1 MVLKEWGVAM
11 AFNDG
16 DFVLVEYDLWVKD
29 TGSLID
35 TTDEE
40 KARKEGIYDPR
51 ERYGPRLVIVGEGRL
66 IRGLEEAIKG
76 LDVGKEIEVEI
87 PPEKAFGKRDPN
99 KIKVYPKTE
108 FLKHGI
114 VPEPNK
120 VVEIDGRPAIIRSV
134 TGGRVIVDFN
144 HPLAGRTVK
153 ARVKAVKKLELV
165 DEKIKY
171 LVLRRLPPVIG
182 DQDVNVEYNAQ
193 SKTAKVM
200 FNEKILN
207 VNDAEIAKRIVVEEI
222 KRYVLE
228 VDRVVFEEN
237 IVLRK

>member
-11 AFNDG
+11 AFNEG
-16 DFVLVEYDLWVKD
+16 DFVLIEYDLWVKD

-35 TTDEE
+35 TTSEE
-40 KARKEGIYDPR
+40 KAKKAGIYDPR

-66 IRGLEEAIKG
+66 IRGLEEVIRE
-76 LDVGKEIEVEI
+76 LDVGKEVEVEI
-87 PPEKAFGKRDPN
+87 PPEKAFGKRDPS
-99 KIKVYPKTE
+99 KIKVYPRTE

-120 VVEIDGRPAIIRSV
+120 VVEIDGKPAIIRSV

-153 ARVKAVKKLELV
+153 ARIKAVKKLESV
-165 DEKIKY
+165 DEKVKHLI
-171 LVLRRLPPVIG
+171 LRRLPPTIG
-182 DQDVNVEYNAQ
+182 NQDVNVEYDAQ
-193 SKTAKVM
+193 SKTAKVI

-207 VNDAEIAKRIVVEEI
+207 VNDAEIVKRIVVEEI
-222 KRYVLE
+222 KRYILE
-228 VDRVVFEEN
+228 VDKVVFEEN
-237 IVLRK
+237 IVLRR

>member
-1 MVLKEWGVAM
+1 M

-120 VVEIDGRPAIIRSV
+120 VVEIDGKPAIIRSV

-182 DQDVNVEYNAQ
+182 DQDVNVEYDAQ

-228 VDRVVFEEN
+228 VDRIVFEEN

>member
-1 MVLKEWGVAM
+1 M

-120 VVEIDGRPAIIRSV
+120 VVEIDGKPAIIRSV
-134 TGGRVIVDFN
+134 TGGRVIV
-144 HPLAGRTVK
+144 
-153 ARVKAVKKLELV
+153 
-165 DEKIKY
+165 
-171 LVLRRLPPVIG
+171 
-182 DQDVNVEYNAQ
+182 
-193 SKTAKVM
+193 
-200 FNEKILN
+200 
-207 VNDAEIAKRIVVEEI
+207 
-222 KRYVLE
+222 
-228 VDRVVFEEN
+228 
-237 IVLRK
+237 

>member
-120 VVEIDGRPAIIRSV
+120 VVEIDGKPAIIRSV

-182 DQDVNVEYNAQ
+182 DQDVNVEYDAQ

-228 VDRVVFEEN
+228 VDSIVFEEN

>member
-1 MVLKEWGVAM
+1 MVLKEWGVVM

-40 KARKEGIYDPR
+40 KARKAGIYDPR

-66 IRGLEEAIKG
+66 ISGLEEAIKE
-76 LDVGKEIEVEI
+76 LDVGKEIEIEI

-153 ARVKAVKKLELV
+153 ARVKAVKKLESV
-165 DEKIKY
+165 DEKVKH

-182 DQDVNVEYNAQ
+182 EQDIDVEYDAQ
-193 SKTAKVM
+193 SKMAKVV

-207 VNDAEIAKRIVVEEI
+207 VNDAEIVKRIVVEEV

-228 VDRVVFEEN
+228 VDKIVFEEN

>member
-1 MVLKEWGVAM
+1 MVLKEWGVVM

-40 KARKEGIYDPR
+40 KARKAGIYDPR

-66 IRGLEEAIKG
+66 ISGLEEAIKE
-76 LDVGKEIEVEI
+76 LDVGKEIEIEI

-108 FLKHGI
+108 FLRHGI

-153 ARVKAVKKLELV
+153 ARVKAVKKLESV
-165 DEKIKY
+165 DEKVKH

-182 DQDVNVEYNAQ
+182 EQDIDVEYDAQ
-193 SKTAKVM
+193 SKMAKVV

-207 VNDAEIAKRIVVEEI
+207 VNDAEIVKRIVVEEV

-228 VDRVVFEEN
+228 VDKIVFEEN

>member
-120 VVEIDGRPAIIRSV
+120 VVEIDGKPAIIRSV

-182 DQDVNVEYNAQ
+182 DQDVNVEYDAQ

-228 VDRVVFEEN
+228 VDRIVFEEN

>member
-1 MVLKEWGVAM
+1 MVLKEWGVVM

-40 KARKEGIYDPR
+40 KARKAGIYDPR

-66 IRGLEEAIKG
+66 ISGLEEAIKE
-76 LDVGKEIEVEI
+76 LDVGKEIEIEI

-108 FLKHGI
+108 FLRHGI
-114 VPEPNK
+114 APEPNK

-153 ARVKAVKKLELV
+153 ARVKAVKKLESV
-165 DEKIKY
+165 DEKVKH

-182 DQDVNVEYNAQ
+182 EQDIDVEYDAQ
-193 SKTAKVM
+193 SKMAKVV

-207 VNDAEIAKRIVVEEI
+207 VNDAEIVKRIVVEEV

-228 VDRVVFEEN
+228 VDKIVFEEN

>member
-1 MVLKEWGVAM
+1 MVLKEWGVVM

-40 KARKEGIYDPR
+40 KARKAGIYDPR

-66 IRGLEEAIKG
+66 ISGLEEAIKE
-76 LDVGKEIEVEI
+76 LDVGKEIEIEI

-153 ARVKAVKKLELV
+153 ARVKAVKKLESV
-165 DEKIKY
+165 DEKVKH

-182 DQDVNVEYNAQ
+182 EQDIDVEYDAQ
-193 SKTAKVM
+193 SKMAKVV
-200 FNEKILN
+200 FNEKMLN
-207 VNDAEIAKRIVVEEI
+207 VNDAEIVKRIVVEEV

-228 VDRVVFEEN
+228 VDKIVFEEN

>member
-1 MVLKEWGVAM
+1 MVLKEWGVVM

-35 TTDEE
+35 TTNEE
-40 KARKEGIYDPR
+40 KARKAGIYDPR

-66 IRGLEEAIKG
+66 IRGLEEAVKK

-87 PPEKAFGKRDPN
+87 PPEKAFGNRDPS
-99 KIKVYPKTE
+99 KVKVYPKTE
-108 FLKHGI
+108 FLRHGI
-114 VPEPNK
+114 VPEPSK
-120 VVEIDGRPAIIRSV
+120 VVEIDGKPAIIRSV

-153 ARVKAVKKLELV
+153 ARVKVVKKLESV
-165 DEKIKY
+165 DEKVKH
-171 LVLRRLPPVIG
+171 LVLRRLSPVVG
-182 DQDVNVEYNAQ
+182 EQDVDVEYEAP
-193 SKTAKVM
+193 SKTAKVV

-207 VNDAEIAKRIVVEEI
+207 VDDAEIAKRIIVEEVR
-222 KRYVLE
+222 RYVLE
-228 VDRVVFEEN
+228 VDKIVFEES